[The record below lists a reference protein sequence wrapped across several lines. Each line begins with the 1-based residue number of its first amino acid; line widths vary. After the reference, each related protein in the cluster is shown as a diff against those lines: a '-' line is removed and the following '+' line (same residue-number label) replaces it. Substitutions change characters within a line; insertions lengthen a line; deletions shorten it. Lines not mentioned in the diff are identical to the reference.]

1 MAREVRSHRIE
12 FFKKRFGVAK
22 WHYKRLD
29 CIDLYIELLILV
41 NYQFI
46 REYRP
51 CRHLLKFVVDVLRN
65 KWDDI
70 RFIDFEEALHLAN
83 YLKALV
89 PFSVILQ
96 HFTIKR
102 RLLKKMISKARIEKK
117 TT

>member
-46 REYRP
+46 RECRP
-51 CRHLLKFVVDVLRN
+51 C
-65 KWDDI
+65 
-70 RFIDFEEALHLAN
+70 
-83 YLKALV
+83 
-89 PFSVILQ
+89 
-96 HFTIKR
+96 
-102 RLLKKMISKARIEKK
+102 
-117 TT
+117 